1 MAKLYGTEHNKLR
14 YELMLEAMGTQGIGW
29 EGEGF
34 SMEELAITRDWLRT
48 KANSIEGGTSE
59 VQLNVISKRVL
70 GYQINKM
77 ALVLNEEQQSLKDIA
92 KEFLQKNAPVTHF
105 REIRDTESELG
116 YDPDLWKQ
124 MVDLGWSGI
133 LVPEEYGGFDFG
145 MVGMEASLK
154 RWEKMLTPSPL
165 FSTGVLGASLISLGG
180 NDKHKTN
187 LLTSNCRRFNY
198 YCISV
203 RRGNRHSPLSINTE
217 AKKDGKNYTLTGNK
231 TFVIDGHSSNLLIVA
246 ARTSG
251 SENDSSG
258 ITLFLVDPSI
268 DGVEV
273 SKTSMVD
280 SRNSANITLNE
291 IIVSLDDVLGEENN
305 GAALLEEVLDRAQI
319 AISAEMLGNASQAFD
334 ITLEYLKERKTI
346 RRCHGVPFTP
356 QHRAAEMYSELELT
370 KSSVIA
376 ACVAADEQSNDLRR
390 MASLAKFKAGETN
403 HLVTNEAVQMHG
415 GVGVTD
421 EYDVGLYL
429 KRARVTEQ
437 IFGNS
442 EYHLDRYASLS
453 EF

>member
-1 MAKLYGTEHNKLR
+1 
-14 YELMLEAMGTQGIGW
+14 
-29 EGEGF
+29 
-34 SMEELAITRDWLRT
+34 
-48 KANSIEGGTSE
+48 
-59 VQLNVISKRVL
+59 
-70 GYQINKM
+70 M

-145 MVGMEASLK
+145 MVGMGSILE
-154 RWEKMLTPSPL
+154 EMGKMLTPSPL

-180 NDKHKTN
+180 NDKQKQTY
-187 LLTSNCRRFNY
+187 LPQIVDGSITTALALEE
-198 YCISV
+198 
-203 RRGNRHSPLSINTE
+203 GNRHSPLSINTE
-217 AKKDGKNYTLTGNK
+217 AKKDGKNFTLTGNK

-251 SENDSSG
+251 SDKDSSG
-258 ITLFLVDPSI
+258 ITLFLVDPGL

-273 SKTSMVD
+273 NKTSMVD
-280 SRNSANITLNE
+280 SRNSANITLKE
-291 IIVSLDDVLGEENN
+291 VDVSIDNVLGEENN
-305 GAALLEEVLDRAQI
+305 GAALLDEVLDRAQI
-319 AISAEMLGNASQAFD
+319 AISAEMLGNASEAFD
-334 ITLEYLKERKTI
+334 ITLEYLKERKQFGAVI
-346 RRCHGVPFTP
+346 GSFQAL

-453 EF
+453 EY